1 MTPTWMVRLYK
12 KAPLRRIRAFEG
24 SGPEY
29 AIRLVCGHASNARL
43 SDVRRVDAHG
53 VPYTVQASVVDPST
67 LPRQRCRTCCEIM
80 WPELSGDTLLYG
92 DRINKHLDGETIA
105 PMPLPSDVLVALSV
119 QHG

>member
-1 MTPTWMVRLYK
+1 MIRLYK
-12 KAPLRRIRAFEG
+12 KAPLRRIRAVDG

-43 SDVRRVDAHG
+43 PDVHRVDSYG
-53 VPYTVQASVVDPST
+53 VPYAVRASAVDPLT

-92 DRINKHLDGETIA
+92 DRINKHLDGETIE
-105 PMPLPSDVLVALSV
+105 PLPLPSDVLVALCT

>member
-1 MTPTWMVRLYK
+1 MVRLYK
-12 KAPLRRIRAFEG
+12 KAPLRRIRAFED

-43 SDVRRVDAHG
+43 SDVRLVDVYG
-53 VPYTVQASVVDPST
+53 VPYTVRASAVDPST

-80 WPELSGDTLLYG
+80 WPELSGNTLLYG

-105 PMPLPSDVLVALSV
+105 PMPLPSDVLVALSA